1 MVVTLAQMLRRLADA
16 LEGKPPR
23 PLYTRPPVPA
33 NSMFK
38 GLKKARFVP
47 WRESPRRGRMH
58 YDPRDLDL
66 IGDYDEEEM
75 FYRDTEF

>member
-23 PLYTRPPVPA
+23 PLYTRPAVPA

-47 WRESPRRGRMH
+47 WREAPS
-58 YDPRDLDL
+58 YDDLV
-66 IGDYDEEEM
+66 GDWDDDA
-75 FYRDTEF
+75 FAGDF

>member
-1 MVVTLAQMLRRLADA
+1 MVVTLAQMLRRFADV

-47 WRESPRRGRMH
+47 WRESRYNPH
-58 YDPRDLDL
+58 DYDPRDLDL
-66 IGDYDEEEM
+66 VGDYDEEEM
-75 FYRDTEF
+75 FYRDMEF

>member
-47 WRESPRRGRMH
+47 WRESPR
-58 YDPRDLDL
+58 YDPRDYDL
-66 IGDYDEEEM
+66 FADYDEED
-75 FYRDTEF
+75 FYRDLGGEF